1 MKLNREQIIKALEC
15 CTNCICNHAKT
26 DTECPLVKMDFCKNY
41 LMKQSLALIK
51 EQDEQIFKLENR
63 LKECEN
69 GYEGT
74 LSLDRC
80 KLHDAEEKVKELTQ
94 LHEMLSESYDHLEK
108 TKDELIAERARLTE
122 ENERLNKEVADLQ
135 DELKC
140 EKETNA
146 HLCSQYMSENH
157 LRHQVEEMLANG
169 MSVVKANTVRKMQ
182 ERFNEKVAKLL
193 ISPSIQ
199 YQASAFIDQI
209 AKEMVE
215 GSECGG

>member
-1 MKLNREQIIKALEC
+1 MELNREQIEKALDWLDSLVGNSNDSDIALF
-15 CTNCICNHAKT
+15 TYQLLGILY
-26 DTECPLVKMDFCKNY
+26 DTCEGLTEKNAIQVITAIE
-41 LMKQSLALIK
+41 LDKQIK
-51 EQDEQIFKLENR
+51 
-63 LKECEN
+63 
-69 GYEGT
+69 
-74 LSLDRC
+74 
-80 KLHDAEEKVKELTQ
+80 
-94 LHEMLSESYDHLEK
+94 
-108 TKDELIAERARLTE
+108 RLTE

-146 HLCSQYMSENH
+146 HLCSQYMLENH

-193 ISPSIQ
+193 ISPSLQ
-199 YQASAFIDQI
+199 YQASFFIDQI

-215 GSECGG
+215 GE